1 MLYRAECAHTSALAD
16 QLTCLGCCAGLDAPN
31 ASPTDVAKF
40 TVQTVLNTVP
50 PAVPGIHFLS
60 GGMSEEESTLNLQA
74 LQARLGPLLAL
85 VTSVLHGWHGHSA
98 SLATHLVRTAT
109 CVQESGVGTAQLT
122 EMQRPDQGCGC
133 L

>member
-1 MLYRAECAHTSALAD
+1 MLYRAVCAPTLALVD
-16 QLTCLGCCAGLDAPN
+16 LLMCLGCCAGLDAPN

-74 LQARLGPLLAL
+74 LQVRSLPGLCCLRCISLGPIA
-85 VTSVLHGWHGHSA
+85 G
-98 SLATHLVRTAT
+98 
-109 CVQESGVGTAQLT
+109 
-122 EMQRPDQGCGC
+122 MM
-133 L
+133 